1 MFANRFT
8 VFVDACVLAGALK
21 RNLVLSLAEAEFC
34 RLRWSRAVL
43 DETEKA
49 ISHILARKGDP
60 SPDDRAR
67 KSRMAMEA
75 AFEEAEVSDFNAFEA
90 ACAGLPDQGDIHVL
104 AAALKTRA
112 DVLVTENLKDFPVGI
127 VADLGIEVKSADDF
141 IADTIELDP
150 GRAVA
155 AIKRMRKRLRRPELD
170 AEDLINAMDAAGL
183 TESVNALQPY
193 TASL

>member
-1 MFANRFT
+1 M
-8 VFVDACVLAGALK
+8 
-21 RNLVLSLAEAEFC
+21 
-34 RLRWSRAVL
+34 
-43 DETEKA
+43 
-49 ISHILARKGDP
+49 
-60 SPDDRAR
+60 
-67 KSRMAMEA
+67 
-75 AFEEAEVSDFNAFEA
+75 
-90 ACAGLPDQGDIHVL
+90 
-104 AAALKTRA
+104 
-112 DVLVTENLKDFPVGI
+112 LVTDNLKDFPVGI